1 MRIGLIIQLH
11 GSPDSGLPP
20 PTWERV
26 KGFASTAED
35 VGFDSLV
42 FEDALIYREAD
53 TTRGCWESMA
63 IAAGLAAVTSRIE
76 FGQSVVNAPYRS
88 PALTAKIAE
97 TIDEI
102 SGGRYICGI
111 GAGNTED
118 YDYQA
123 FGFPSDHRYSRFA
136 EAIQIL
142 HGLLKE
148 GRVDFTGQYHSA
160 EDSELDLRGPR
171 TQGPP
176 IVVAAG
182 GPRMLR
188 LAARYGDG
196 WNWWTVE
203 HANAMEALR
212 PLVNELEAAC
222 QEVGRDPATLTR
234 SLDLY
239 SVDPLNRATI
249 GPIWGG
255 EALGGTPDE
264 IAEALLGFRELGFD
278 EIRCDVFPK
287 ETEGIE
293 AMADVVRLVHQ
304 G

>member
-182 GPRMLR
+182 YR
-188 LAARYGDG
+188 
-196 WNWWTVE
+196 
-203 HANAMEALR
+203 
-212 PLVNELEAAC
+212 
-222 QEVGRDPATLTR
+222 GRASVSA
-234 SLDLY
+234 SLDPFRPPDML
-239 SVDPLNRATI
+239 P
-249 GPIWGG
+249 PIRSPT
-255 EALGGTPDE
+255 A
-264 IAEALLGFRELGFD
+264 
-278 EIRCDVFPK
+278 
-287 ETEGIE
+287 
-293 AMADVVRLVHQ
+293 VVPPWRWHARPSTSSSRLRSERPV
-304 G
+304 